1 MDAVPDRGELAR
13 LVGATELL
21 LSVAERVDG
30 EIVDEATIAALY
42 ELRER
47 AYSALLRFS
56 ER

>member
-30 EIVDEATIAALY
+30 EIADEATIAALY

-47 AYSALLRFS
+47 AYAALLRFS